1 LLVNSGQPLTDQ
13 TLSLDHWLSYIQEVH
28 PVGWDLGLNRVSE
41 VGRRLK
47 LLHPAATTILVAGT
61 NGKGSTCE
69 YLERFAIANGLSIGK
84 STSPHVHQFN
94 ERIAID
100 GVPLPDQS
108 IVRAFQEIESARKE
122 ITLTYFEFAT
132 LASLFLFCEQKVD
145 VAILE
150 VGLGGRLDAMN
161 IVDPDL
167 TIITSISLDHQDWLG
182 NTREE
187 IAREKAGIM
196 RAGVSCIVAD
206 RDPPESVYEYAVEI
220 GASLCIIGRDFD
232 SLEDI
237 DTVLPRDSFD
247 AAQQASKML
256 GWDVSGSEEIGVTT
270 RLTGRRTVM
279 EDKCEVLLD
288 VAHNPA
294 AAISLAEHL
303 RAHWGGRDIHAV
315 IGMYKDKDIESV
327 SGILM
332 PLFKTCHLTSIG
344 EPRGEGADRL
354 LRRLSVKPAGNVETY
369 VKIKDA
375 LDGARKEASPAD
387 LILVCGSFPVVSG
400 VLQLLNQT
408 ALTKN

>member
-1 LLVNSGQPLTDQ
+1 MTDH

-28 PVGWDLGLNRVSE
+28 PVGWDLGLDRVSE

-47 LLHPAATTILVAGT
+47 LLHPADTTILVAGT

-69 YLERFAIANGLSIGK
+69 YLERFAMANGLSVGK
-84 STSPHVHQFN
+84 STSPHIHQFN
-94 ERIAID
+94 ERIAIG
-100 GVPLPDQS
+100 GVPVSDRS
-108 IVRAFQEIESARKE
+108 IVHAFQEIESARKE

-132 LASLFLFCEQKVD
+132 LASLFLFREQKVE

-161 IVDPDL
+161 IVNPDL
-167 TIITSISLDHQDWLG
+167 TIITNISLDHQDWLG
-182 NTREE
+182 NTRAE

-206 RDPPESVYEYAVEI
+206 RDPPQSVYDHALEI
-220 GASLCIIGRDFD
+220 GASLCIIGLDFE
-232 SLEDI
+232 SSNEF
-237 DTVLPRDSFD
+237 DTILPRDSFD

-256 GWDVSGSEEIGVTT
+256 GWDVSRAQEIGITT
-270 RLTGRRTVM
+270 HLTGRRTVM

-294 AAISLAEHL
+294 AAASLAEHL
-303 RAHWGGRDIHAV
+303 RAHWDGRDIHAV

-327 SGILM
+327 SEILM

-344 EPRGEGADRL
+344 ESRGEDADRF
-354 LRRLSVKPAGNVETY
+354 LRRLSAKPAGIVETY
-369 VKIKDA
+369 VNIKDA

-387 LILVCGSFPVVSG
+387 LILVCGSFHLVSG
-400 VLQLLNQT
+400 VLQLLS
-408 ALTKN
+408 

>member
-1 LLVNSGQPLTDQ
+1 MNSGQPLTDQ

>member
-1 LLVNSGQPLTDQ
+1 M
-13 TLSLDHWLSYIQEVH
+13 
-28 PVGWDLGLNRVSE
+28 GWDLGLDRVSE
-41 VGRRLK
+41 IGSRLN

-69 YLERFAIANGLSIGK
+69 YLERFAMANGLNVGK
-84 STSPHVHQFN
+84 STSPHLHQFN
-94 ERIAID
+94 ERIAIA
-100 GVPLPDQS
+100 GVPVSDES

-132 LASLFLFCEQKVD
+132 LASLFLFSQAKVD

-167 TIITSISLDHQDWLG
+167 TIITNISLDHQDWLG
-182 NTREE
+182 DTREE

-196 RAGVSCIVAD
+196 RAVVDCIVAD
-206 RDPPESVYEYAVEI
+206 RDPPQSLYEHALEI
-220 GASLCIIGRDFD
+220 GASLCIIGRDFE
-232 SLEDI
+232 SLENI
-237 DTVLPRDSFD
+237 DTILPRDSFD
-247 AAQQASKML
+247 AAQQASTML
-256 GWDVSGSEEIGVTT
+256 DWDVSGSQEIGSTT
-270 RLTGRRTVM
+270 HLTGRRTLL

-294 AAISLAEHL
+294 AAASLAEHL
-303 RAHWGGRDIHAV
+303 RAQWDGVDIHAV

-332 PLFKTCHLTSIG
+332 PLFKTCHLASLG
-344 EPRGEGADRL
+344 EPRAEAADQI
-354 LRRLSVKPAGNVETY
+354 LRRLSAKPAGIVETY
-369 VKIKDA
+369 ANINDA

-387 LILVCGSFPVVSG
+387 LILVCGSFPIVSG
-400 VLQLLNQT
+400 VLQLLS
-408 ALTKN
+408 

>member
-1 LLVNSGQPLTDQ
+1 VNSGQPLTDQ

>member
-1 LLVNSGQPLTDQ
+1 VNSGQPLTDQ
-13 TLSLDHWLSYIQEVH
+13 ALSLDHWLSYIQEVH
-28 PVGWDLGLNRVSE
+28 PVGWDLGLDRVSE

-47 LLHPAATTILVAGT
+47 VLHPAVTTVLVAGT

-69 YLERFAIANGLSIGK
+69 YLERFAMANGLSVGK
-84 STSPHVHQFN
+84 STSPHIHQFN

-100 GVPLPDQS
+100 GVPVPDQS

-132 LASLFLFCEQKVD
+132 LASLLLVCEQKVD

-167 TIITSISLDHQDWLG
+167 TIITHISLDHQDWLG
-182 NTREE
+182 NTRAE

-206 RDPPESVYEYAVEI
+206 RDPPESVYEYALEI
-220 GASLCIIGRDFD
+220 GASLYIIGRDFE

-256 GWDVSGSEEIGVTT
+256 GWDVSGSQEIGVTT
-270 RLTGRRTVM
+270 RLTGRRTVIK
-279 EDKCEVLLD
+279 DKCEVLLD

-294 AAISLAEHL
+294 AAASLAEHL
-303 RAHWGGRDIHAV
+303 RAHWDGRDIHAV

-332 PLFKTCHLTSIG
+332 PLFKTCHLTNLD
-344 EPRGEGADRL
+344 EPRGEDADRIL
-354 LRRLSVKPAGNVETY
+354 GRLSVKPAGNVETY
-369 VKIKDA
+369 VNIEDA

-400 VLQLLNQT
+400 VLQLLSQT

>member
-1 LLVNSGQPLTDQ
+1 MNSGQPLTDQ
-13 TLSLDHWLSYIQEVH
+13 TLSLEHWLTYIQEVH
-28 PVGWDLGLNRVSE
+28 PVGWDLGLDRVSE

-47 LLHPAATTILVAGT
+47 VLHPAVTTVLVAGT

-69 YLERFAIANGLSIGK
+69 YLERFAMANGLSVGK
-84 STSPHVHQFN
+84 STSPHIHQFN

-100 GVPLPDQS
+100 GVLVPDQS

-167 TIITSISLDHQDWLG
+167 TIITHISLDHQDWLG
-182 NTREE
+182 NTRAE

-206 RDPPESVYEYAVEI
+206 RDPPESVYEYALEI
-220 GASLCIIGRDFD
+220 GASLYIIGRDFE

-256 GWDVSGSEEIGVTT
+256 GWDVSGSQEIGVTT

-288 VAHNPA
+288 VTHNPA
-294 AAISLAEHL
+294 AAASLAEHL

-332 PLFKTCHLTSIG
+332 PLFKTCHLTNLD
-344 EPRGEGADRL
+344 EPRGEDADRL
-354 LRRLSVKPAGNVETY
+354 LGRLSVKPAGNVETY
-369 VKIKDA
+369 VNIEDA

>member
-1 LLVNSGQPLTDQ
+1 MNSGQPLTDQ

-28 PVGWDLGLNRVSE
+28 PVGWDLGLDRVSE

-47 LLHPAATTILVAGT
+47 LLHPAVTTILVAGT

-69 YLERFAIANGLSIGK
+69 YLERFAMANGLSVGK
-84 STSPHVHQFN
+84 STSPHIHHFN

-100 GVPLPDQS
+100 SVPVPDQS
-108 IVRAFQEIESARKE
+108 IVRAFEEIESARKE

-182 NTREE
+182 NTRAE

-196 RAGVSCIVAD
+196 RAGVNCIVAD
-206 RDPPESVYEYAVEI
+206 RDPPESVYEYALEI
-220 GASLCIIGRDFD
+220 GASLYIIGRDFE

-256 GWDVSGSEEIGVTT
+256 GWDVSGSQEIGVTT

-303 RAHWGGRDIHAV
+303 RAHWDGRDIHAV

-332 PLFKTCHLTSIG
+332 PLFKTGHLTSLG
-344 EPRGEGADRL
+344 EPRGEDADRL
-354 LRRLSVKPAGNVETY
+354 LRRLSVKPTGNVETY

-375 LDGARKEASPAD
+375 LDGARNAANPAD

-400 VLQLLNQT
+400 VLLLLNQT

>member
-1 LLVNSGQPLTDQ
+1 MLVNSGQPLTDQ

-206 RDPPESVYEYAVEI
+206 RDPPESVYEYALEI
-220 GASLCIIGRDFD
+220 GASLYIIGRDFD
-232 SLEDI
+232 SVEDI

>member
-1 LLVNSGQPLTDQ
+1 MLVSSGQPLTDQ
-13 TLSLDHWLSYIQEVH
+13 TLSLDDWLSYIEEVH
-28 PVGWDLGLNRVSE
+28 PLGWDLGLNRVSE
-41 VGRRLK
+41 VGRRLE
-47 LLHPAATTILVAGT
+47 LLRPLATTILVAGT

-69 YLERFAIANGLSIGK
+69 YLERFAMANGLSVGK
-84 STSPHVHQFN
+84 STSPHIHVFN

-100 GVPLPDQS
+100 GKPVSDQS
-108 IVRAFQEIESARKE
+108 IVRAFQQVESARKE
-122 ITLTYFEFAT
+122 LTLTYFEFAT
-132 LASLFLFCEQKVD
+132 LASLFLFKEQKVD

-182 NTREE
+182 NTRSE

-206 RDPPESVYEYAVEI
+206 RDPPESVYEYASEL
-220 GASLCIIGRDFD
+220 GAPLCIIGRDFD
-232 SLEDI
+232 SLGSI

-256 GWDVSGSEEIGVTT
+256 GWDVSSSQEIGVTT
-270 RLTGRRTVM
+270 RLIGRRTVLK
-279 EDKCEVLLD
+279 DKCEVLLD

-303 RAHWGGRDIHAV
+303 SAYWNGRDIHAV
-315 IGMYKDKDIESV
+315 IGMYKDKDIESI
-327 SGILM
+327 SEILF
-332 PLFKTCHLTSIG
+332 PLLKTCHLTSLAD
-344 EPRGEGADRL
+344 PRGEDAGRL
-354 LRRLSVKPAGNVETY
+354 LRRLTVKPAGNLETY
-369 VKIKDA
+369 ANINDA
-375 LDGARKEASPAD
+375 LDGARKEAISAD
-387 LILVCGSFPVVSG
+387 LILVFGSFPVVAS

-408 ALTKN
+408 ELTKY

>member
-1 LLVNSGQPLTDQ
+1 MNSGQPLTDQ
-13 TLSLDHWLSYIQEVH
+13 ALSLDHWLSYIQEVH
-28 PVGWDLGLNRVSE
+28 PVGWDLGLDRVSE

-47 LLHPAATTILVAGT
+47 LLHPAVTTILVAGT

-69 YLERFAIANGLSIGK
+69 YLERFAMANGLSVGK
-84 STSPHVHQFN
+84 STSPHIHLFN

-100 GVPLPDQS
+100 GKPVADQS

-132 LASLFLFCEQKVD
+132 LASLLLFCEQKVD

-167 TIITSISLDHQDWLG
+167 TIITHISLDHQDWLG
-182 NTREE
+182 NTRAE

-206 RDPPESVYEYAVEI
+206 RDPPESVYEYALEI
-220 GASLCIIGRDFD
+220 GASLYIIGRDFE

-256 GWDVSGSEEIGVTT
+256 GWDVSGSQEIGVTT

-294 AAISLAEHL
+294 AAVSLAEHL
-303 RAHWGGRDIHAV
+303 RARWDERDIHAV

-332 PLFKTCHLTSIG
+332 PLFKTCHLTSLD
-344 EPRGEGADRL
+344 EPRGEDADRL
-354 LRRLSVKPAGNVETY
+354 LGRLSVKPAGNVETY
-369 VKIKDA
+369 VNIEDA

>member
-1 LLVNSGQPLTDQ
+1 MNSGQPLTDLE
-13 TLSLDHWLSYIQEVH
+13 LSLDHWLSYIEEVH
-28 PVGWDLGLNRVSE
+28 PVGWDLGLDRVRE
-41 VGRRLK
+41 VGGRLN
-47 LLHPAATTILVAGT
+47 LLHPGVTTVLVAGT

-69 YLERFAIANGLSIGK
+69 YLERFAMANGLRVGK
-84 STSPHVHQFN
+84 STSPHIHQFN

-100 GVPLPDQS
+100 GKPVSDQS

-122 ITLTYFEFAT
+122 TTLTYFEFAT
-132 LASLFLFCEQKVD
+132 LASLFLFSEQKVD

-167 TIITSISLDHQDWLG
+167 AIITSISLDHQSWLG
-182 NTREE
+182 DTRED

-196 RAGVSCIVAD
+196 RAGISCIVAD
-206 RDPPESVYEYAVEI
+206 RDPPESVYEHASGV
-220 GASLCIIGRDFD
+220 GAPLYIIGLDFD
-232 SLEDI
+232 SLEEI
-237 DTVLPRDSFD
+237 DTVLPRDSFE
-247 AAQQASKML
+247 AALQASKML
-256 GWDVSGSEEIGVTT
+256 GWDVSSSQEIGATT
-270 RLTGRRTVM
+270 RLTGRRTVVK
-279 EDKCEVLLD
+279 DKCEVLLD

-303 RAHWGGRDIHAV
+303 HAHWDGRDIHAV

-332 PLFKTCHLTSIG
+332 PLFKTCHLTSLDD
-344 EPRGEGADRL
+344 PRGEDAGDL
-354 LRRLSVKPAGNVETY
+354 LRRLSGKPAGNVETY

-375 LDGARKEASPAD
+375 LDGARKEANPAD

-408 ALTKN
+408 ELTQN

>member
-1 LLVNSGQPLTDQ
+1 MNSGQPLTDQ
-13 TLSLDHWLSYIQEVH
+13 ALSLDHWLSYIQEVH
-28 PVGWDLGLNRVSE
+28 PVGWDLGLDRVSE

-47 LLHPAATTILVAGT
+47 VLHPAVTTVLVAGT

-69 YLERFAIANGLSIGK
+69 YLERFAMANGLSVGK
-84 STSPHVHQFN
+84 STSPHIHQFN

-100 GVPLPDQS
+100 GVAVPDQS

-132 LASLFLFCEQKVD
+132 LASLLLFCEQKVD

-167 TIITSISLDHQDWLG
+167 TIITHISLDHQDWLG
-182 NTREE
+182 NTRAE

-206 RDPPESVYEYAVEI
+206 RDPPESVYEYALEI
-220 GASLCIIGRDFD
+220 GASLYIIGRDFE

-270 RLTGRRTVM
+270 RLTGRRTVIK
-279 EDKCEVLLD
+279 DKCEVLLD

-294 AAISLAEHL
+294 AAASLAEHL
-303 RAHWGGRDIHAV
+303 RAHWDGRDIHAV

-332 PLFKTCHLTSIG
+332 PLFKTCHLTSLD
-344 EPRGEGADRL
+344 EPRGEDADRL
-354 LRRLSVKPAGNVETY
+354 LGRLSVKPAGNVETY
-369 VKIKDA
+369 VNIKDA

>member
-1 LLVNSGQPLTDQ
+1 MNSGQPLTDQ

-47 LLHPAATTILVAGT
+47 LLQPAATTILVAGT

-69 YLERFAIANGLSIGK
+69 YLERFAMANGLSVGK
-84 STSPHVHQFN
+84 STSPHIHQFN

-100 GVPLPDQS
+100 GVPVPDQY

-182 NTREE
+182 NTRAE

-206 RDPPESVYEYAVEI
+206 RDPPESVYEYALEI
-220 GASLCIIGRDFD
+220 GASLYIIGRDFD
-232 SLEDI
+232 SVEDI

-256 GWDVSGSEEIGVTT
+256 GWDVSGSQEIGVTT

-303 RAHWGGRDIHAV
+303 RAHWDGRDIHAV

-332 PLFKTCHLTSIG
+332 PLFKTGHLTSLG
-344 EPRGEGADRL
+344 EPRGEDADRL

-369 VKIKDA
+369 VNIKDA

-400 VLQLLNQT
+400 VLLLLNQT

>member
-1 LLVNSGQPLTDQ
+1 VNSGQPLTDQ
-13 TLSLDHWLSYIQEVH
+13 MLSLDHWLSYIQEVH
-28 PVGWDLGLNRVSE
+28 PVGWDLGLDRVSE

-69 YLERFAIANGLSIGK
+69 FLERFAMANGLSVGK
-84 STSPHVHQFN
+84 STSPHIHQFN

-100 GVPLPDQS
+100 GVPVSDQS

-132 LASLFLFCEQKVD
+132 LASLYLFCEQKVD

-167 TIITSISLDHQDWLG
+167 TIITHISLDHQDWLG
-182 NTREE
+182 NTRAE

-196 RAGVSCIVAD
+196 RAKVGCIVAD
-206 RDPPESVYEYAVEI
+206 RDPPESVYEYALEI
-220 GASLCIIGRDFD
+220 GAPLCIIGRDFE
-232 SLEDI
+232 SSEDI
-237 DTVLPRDSFD
+237 DTILPQDSFD
-247 AAQQASKML
+247 AAHQASKML
-256 GWDVSGSEEIGVTT
+256 GWDVSSSQEIGLTT
-270 RLTGRRTVM
+270 RLTGRRTVV
-279 EDKCEVLLD
+279 EDKCKVLLD

-294 AAISLAEHL
+294 AAASLAEHL
-303 RAHWGGRDIHAV
+303 LARWDGRDIHAV

-332 PLFKTCHLTSIG
+332 PLFKTCHLATVD
-344 EPRGEGADRL
+344 EPRGEDAEQL
-354 LRRLSVKPAGNVETY
+354 LQRLSVKPVGNVETY
-369 VKIKDA
+369 VNIRDA

-400 VLQLLNQT
+400 VLQLLTQA
-408 ALTKN
+408 ALTKH

>member
-1 LLVNSGQPLTDQ
+1 LTDQ
-13 TLSLDHWLSYIQEVH
+13 PLSLDQWLSYIQQVH

-47 LLHPAATTILVAGT
+47 LLHPAVTTILVAGT

-69 YLERFAIANGLSIGK
+69 YLERFAMANELSVGK
-84 STSPHVHQFN
+84 STSPHIHQFN

-100 GVPLPDQS
+100 GVPVPDQS

-182 NTREE
+182 DTRAE

-206 RDPPESVYEYAVEI
+206 RDPPVSVYDYALEI
-220 GASLCIIGRDFD
+220 GASLYIIGRDFD

-256 GWDVSGSEEIGVTT
+256 GWDVSGSQEIGVTT

-294 AAISLAEHL
+294 AAITLAEHL
-303 RAHWGGRDIHAV
+303 RAHWDGRDIHAV

-327 SGILM
+327 SRILM
-332 PLFKTCHLTSIG
+332 PLFKTCHLTSLG
-344 EPRGEGADRL
+344 EPRGEDADRL
-354 LRRLSVKPAGNVETY
+354 LRRLSVRPTGNVETY
-369 VKIKDA
+369 VNIKDA
-375 LDGARKEASPAD
+375 LDGAREEASPAD

>member
-1 LLVNSGQPLTDQ
+1 MTEKGF
-13 TLSLDHWLSYIQEVH
+13 SLNDWLSYIEEIR
-28 PVGWDLGLNRVSE
+28 PLGWDLGLNRVSE
-41 VGRRLK
+41 VGRRLGV
-47 LLHPAATTILVAGT
+47 LHPAAKTILVAGT

-69 YLERFAIANGLSIGK
+69 YLERFAMANGLSVGK
-84 STSPHVHQFN
+84 STSPHMFLFN
-94 ERIAID
+94 ERIAIN
-100 GVPLPDQS
+100 GKPLPDQS
-108 IVRAFQEIESARKE
+108 IVHAFEEIESARRK

-132 LASLFLFCEQKVD
+132 LASLLLFSKQKVD

-182 NTREE
+182 NTRAE

-206 RDPPESVYEYAVEI
+206 RDPPKSVDEYASELGVP
-220 GASLCIIGRDFD
+220 LCIIGRDFD
-232 SLEDI
+232 SSDDI

-256 GWDVSGSEEIGVTT
+256 GWDVSSSKEIGVTT
-270 RLTGRRTVM
+270 RLTGRRTVLN
-279 EDKCEVLLD
+279 DKCEVLLD

-294 AAISLAEHL
+294 AATSLAEHL

-315 IGMYKDKDIESV
+315 IGMYKDKDIESI
-327 SGILM
+327 SEILL
-332 PLFKTCHLTSIG
+332 PLFKTCHLASLG
-344 EPRGEGADRL
+344 EPRGEDAGRL
-354 LRRLSVKPAGNVETY
+354 LRRFAVKAAENIKTY
-369 VKIKDA
+369 VNIKEA
-375 LDGARKEASPAD
+375 LEGARNEASSAD
-387 LILVCGSFPVVSG
+387 LIVVCGSFPVVSS

>member
-1 LLVNSGQPLTDQ
+1 M
-13 TLSLDHWLSYIQEVH
+13 
-28 PVGWDLGLNRVSE
+28 GWDLGLDRVSE

-47 LLHPAATTILVAGT
+47 VLHPAVTTVLVAGT

-69 YLERFAIANGLSIGK
+69 YLERFAMANGLSVGK
-84 STSPHVHQFN
+84 STSPHIHQFN

-100 GVPLPDQS
+100 GVAVPDQS

-132 LASLFLFCEQKVD
+132 LASLLLFCEQKVD

-167 TIITSISLDHQDWLG
+167 TIITHISLDHQDWLG
-182 NTREE
+182 NTRAE

-206 RDPPESVYEYAVEI
+206 RDPPESVYEYALEI
-220 GASLCIIGRDFD
+220 GASLYIIGRDFE

-270 RLTGRRTVM
+270 RLTGRRTVIK
-279 EDKCEVLLD
+279 DKCEVLLD

-294 AAISLAEHL
+294 AAASLAEHL
-303 RAHWGGRDIHAV
+303 RAHWDGRDIHAV
-315 IGMYKDKDIESV
+315 IGMYKDKDIESFL
-327 SGILM
+327 GILV
-332 PLFKTCHLTSIG
+332 PLFKTCHLTSLG
-344 EPRGEGADRL
+344 EPRGEDADRI
-354 LRRLSVKPAGNVETY
+354 LRRLSVKPDGNVETY
-369 VKIKDA
+369 VNIKDA
-375 LDGARKEASPAD
+375 LDGAREEASPAD
-387 LILVCGSFPVVSG
+387 LILVCGSFPVVSS

>member
-1 LLVNSGQPLTDQ
+1 MNSGQPLTDQ

-28 PVGWDLGLNRVSE
+28 PVGWDLGLDRVSE

-47 LLHPAATTILVAGT
+47 LLHPAVTTILVAGT

-69 YLERFAIANGLSIGK
+69 YLERFAMANGLSVGK
-84 STSPHVHQFN
+84 STSPHIHHFN

-100 GVPLPDQS
+100 GVPVPDQS

-167 TIITSISLDHQDWLG
+167 TIITHISLDHQDWLG
-182 NTREE
+182 NTRAE

-196 RAGVSCIVAD
+196 RAGVNCIVAD
-206 RDPPESVYEYAVEI
+206 RDPPESVYEYALEI
-220 GASLCIIGRDFD
+220 GASLYIIGRDFE

-256 GWDVSGSEEIGVTT
+256 GWDVSGSQEIGVTT

-294 AAISLAEHL
+294 AAVSLAEHL
-303 RAHWGGRDIHAV
+303 RARWDERDIHAV

-332 PLFKTCHLTSIG
+332 PLFKTCHLTSLD
-344 EPRGEGADRL
+344 EPRGEDADRL
-354 LRRLSVKPAGNVETY
+354 LGRLSVKPAGNVETY
-369 VKIKDA
+369 VNIKDA

>member
-1 LLVNSGQPLTDQ
+1 VQPLIDKVF
-13 TLSLDHWLSYIQEVH
+13 SLNDWLSYIEEVH
-28 PVGWDLGLNRVSE
+28 PLGWDLGLNRVRE

-47 LLHPAATTILVAGT
+47 LLHPAATTVLVAGT

-69 YLERFAIANGLSIGK
+69 YLERFAMANGLSVGK
-84 STSPHVHQFN
+84 STSPHIHLFN

-100 GVPLPDQS
+100 GEPVSDQS

-132 LASLFLFCEQKVD
+132 LASLFLFSQQKVD

-182 NTREE
+182 NTRAE

-196 RAGVSCIVAD
+196 RAGVRCILAD
-206 RDPPESVYEYAVEI
+206 RDPPESVDEYASEL
-220 GASLCIIGRDFD
+220 GAPLSIIGRDFD

-256 GWDVSGSEEIGVTT
+256 GWDVSSSEEIGVTT
-270 RLTGRRTVM
+270 RLTGRRTVLK
-279 EDKCEVLLD
+279 DKCEVLLD

-294 AAISLAEHL
+294 AAIGLAEHL
-303 RAHWGGRDIHAV
+303 CAHWHGRDIHAV
-315 IGMYKDKDIESV
+315 IGMYKDKDIESFL
-327 SGILM
+327 GILV
-332 PLFKTCHLTSIG
+332 PLFKTCHLTSLG
-344 EPRGEGADRL
+344 EPRGEDADRI
-354 LRRLSVKPAGNVETY
+354 LRRLSVKPDGNVETY
-369 VKIKDA
+369 VNIKDA
-375 LDGARKEASPAD
+375 LDGAREEASPAD
-387 LILVCGSFPVVSG
+387 LILVCGSFPVVSS

>member
-1 LLVNSGQPLTDQ
+1 MLVYSGQPLTDQ
-13 TLSLDHWLSYIQEVH
+13 TLALDHWLSYIQEVH
-28 PVGWDLGLNRVSE
+28 PVGWDLGLDRVSE

-47 LLHPAATTILVAGT
+47 LLHPAVTTILVAGT

-69 YLERFAIANGLSIGK
+69 YLERFAMANGLSVGK
-84 STSPHVHQFN
+84 STSPHIHQFN

-100 GVPLPDQS
+100 GVPVPDQS

-167 TIITSISLDHQDWLG
+167 TIITSISLDHQEWLG
-182 NTREE
+182 NTRAE

-206 RDPPESVYEYAVEI
+206 RDPPESVYEYALEI
-220 GASLCIIGRDFD
+220 GASLYIIGRDFD

-256 GWDVSGSEEIGVTT
+256 GWDVSGSQEIGVTT

-294 AAISLAEHL
+294 AAVSLAEHL
-303 RAHWGGRDIHAV
+303 RARWDERDIHAV

-332 PLFKTCHLTSIG
+332 PLFKTCHLTSLD
-344 EPRGEGADRL
+344 EPRGEDADRL
-354 LRRLSVKPAGNVETY
+354 LGRLSVKPAGNVETY
-369 VKIKDA
+369 VNIKDA

>member
-1 LLVNSGQPLTDQ
+1 MNSGQPLTDQ
-13 TLSLDHWLSYIQEVH
+13 ALSLDHWLSYIQEVH
-28 PVGWDLGLNRVSE
+28 PVGWDLGLDRVSE

-47 LLHPAATTILVAGT
+47 LLHPAVTTILVAGT

-69 YLERFAIANGLSIGK
+69 YLERFAMANGLSVGK
-84 STSPHVHQFN
+84 STSPHIHHFN

-100 GVPLPDQS
+100 GVPVPDQS

-132 LASLFLFCEQKVD
+132 LASLFLFCEQNVD

-167 TIITSISLDHQDWLG
+167 TIITHISLDHQDWLG
-182 NTREE
+182 NTRAE

-206 RDPPESVYEYAVEI
+206 RDPPESVYEYALEI
-220 GASLCIIGRDFD
+220 GASLYIIGRDFE

-270 RLTGRRTVM
+270 RLTGRRTVIK
-279 EDKCEVLLD
+279 DKCEVLLD

-294 AAISLAEHL
+294 AAASLAEHL
-303 RAHWGGRDIHAV
+303 RAHWDGRDIHAV

-332 PLFKTCHLTSIG
+332 PLFKTCHLTNLD
-344 EPRGEGADRL
+344 EPRGEDADRIL
-354 LRRLSVKPAGNVETY
+354 GRLSVKPAGNVETY
-369 VKIKDA
+369 VNIEDA

-400 VLQLLNQT
+400 VLQLLSQT

>member
-1 LLVNSGQPLTDQ
+1 MNSGQPLTDQ
-13 TLSLDHWLSYIQEVH
+13 ALSLDHWLSYIQEVH
-28 PVGWDLGLNRVSE
+28 PVGWDLGLDRVSE

-47 LLHPAATTILVAGT
+47 VLHPAVTTVLVAGT

-69 YLERFAIANGLSIGK
+69 YLERFAMANGLSVGK
-84 STSPHVHQFN
+84 STSPHIHHFN

-100 GVPLPDQS
+100 GVPVPDQS

-132 LASLFLFCEQKVD
+132 LASLFLFCEQNVD

-167 TIITSISLDHQDWLG
+167 TIITHISLDHQDWLG
-182 NTREE
+182 NTRAE

-196 RAGVSCIVAD
+196 RAGVNCIVAD
-206 RDPPESVYEYAVEI
+206 RDPPESVYEYALEI
-220 GASLCIIGRDFD
+220 GASLYIIGRDFE

-256 GWDVSGSEEIGVTT
+256 GWDVSGSQEIGVTT
-270 RLTGRRTVM
+270 RLTGRRTVIK
-279 EDKCEVLLD
+279 DKCEVLLD

-294 AAISLAEHL
+294 AAASLAEHL
-303 RAHWGGRDIHAV
+303 RAHWDGRDIHAV

-332 PLFKTCHLTSIG
+332 PLFKTCHLTSLD
-344 EPRGEGADRL
+344 EPRGEDADRL
-354 LRRLSVKPAGNVETY
+354 LGRLSVKPAGNVETY
-369 VKIKDA
+369 VNIKDA

>member
-1 LLVNSGQPLTDQ
+1 MLVNSGQPLTDQ

-28 PVGWDLGLNRVSE
+28 PVGWDLGLDRVSE

-47 LLHPAATTILVAGT
+47 LLHPAVTTILVAGT

-69 YLERFAIANGLSIGK
+69 YLERFAMANGLSVGK
-84 STSPHVHQFN
+84 STSPHIHHFN

-100 GVPLPDQS
+100 GVPVPDQS

-132 LASLFLFCEQKVD
+132 LASLFLFCEQNVD

-167 TIITSISLDHQDWLG
+167 TIITHISLDHQDWLG
-182 NTREE
+182 NTRAE

-206 RDPPESVYEYAVEI
+206 RDPPESVYEYALEI
-220 GASLCIIGRDFD
+220 GASLYIIGRDFE

-256 GWDVSGSEEIGVTT
+256 GWDVSGSQEIGVTT

-294 AAISLAEHL
+294 AAVSLAEHL
-303 RAHWGGRDIHAV
+303 RARWDERDIHAV

-332 PLFKTCHLTSIG
+332 PLFKTCHLTSLD
-344 EPRGEGADRL
+344 EPRGEDADRL
-354 LRRLSVKPAGNVETY
+354 LGRLSVKPAGNVETY
-369 VKIKDA
+369 VNIKDA